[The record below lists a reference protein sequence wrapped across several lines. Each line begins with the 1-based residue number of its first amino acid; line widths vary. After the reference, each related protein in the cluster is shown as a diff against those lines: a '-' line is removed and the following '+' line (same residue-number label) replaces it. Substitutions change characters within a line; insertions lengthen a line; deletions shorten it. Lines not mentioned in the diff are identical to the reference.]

1 MFFISWGSRG
11 KLAEV
16 GPAGHR
22 HCAYCDKDSY
32 FTRMVG
38 YTVRHIYW
46 IFRWVTDRTPYL
58 ICGNC
63 GAAHG
68 DDEEQINSKE
78 VTKAISAWDRR
89 GWLAGLG
96 GIGAIIATGSIAAA
110 ANHASDQTY
119 VAAPRV
125 GDIYEADLA
134 KMIDKPE
141 ASQMYSTI
149 RVVGVTG
156 DKVEV
161 EVANLY
167 YNDWRGVDRDISEG
181 KASAESYYA
190 PEHVAFSHTSI
201 EKMFADGVIHDVRR

>member
-16 GPAGHR
+16 GPAGLH
-22 HCAYCDKDSY
+22 HCAHCDKDSY

-46 IFRWVTDRTPYL
+46 LFRWVTDRTPYL

-63 GAAHG
+63 GGVHS
-68 DDEEQINSKE
+68 DDEEQAHSKE
-78 VTKAISAWDRR
+78 VSKAIPGFDRM
-89 GWLAGLG
+89 GWLIGAG
-96 GIGAIIATGSIAAA
+96 GIGALIATGSIAAA
-110 ANHASDQTY
+110 SDRANDQTY
-119 VAAPRV
+119 VAAPQA

-134 KMIDKPE
+134 QLLDKPE

-149 RVVGVTG
+149 RVVGVKD

-167 YNDWRGVDRDISEG
+167 YSDWRGVDRDISAG
-181 KASAESYYA
+181 KANMESYYT
-190 PEHVAFSHTSI
+190 PEHVAFSKASVA
-201 EKMFADGVIHDVRR
+201 KMFADGVIHDVRR